1 MIVLRLLN
9 GLPDATN
16 EVGMKTVSRF
26 ALLIVA
32 LLAWWPSA
40 SRSQS
45 APAAVLT
52 SCKGAVTVIHGGT
65 PAAASFGVALSDGD
79 EVKTG
84 AGGEAE
90 IMFSAGNWVQ
100 IGPNSS
106 MRIKGHPASAPASGS
121 EKSEADK
128 KAANPGSFEV
138 VQSFLKLKNSEGSS
152 AIGGLRSGEQTSR
165 LVAMSPCQTS
175 VRTSQPVFSWKIDD
189 PSTELKLTVYGQ
201 SSTVWQTQVSN
212 STSATY
218 PADAP
223 GLKPG
228 VSYSWTLETTDPL
241 VSPPLRTPASFFEI
255 IAPADATKLDND
267 LSQLDANKPG
277 VVTYHL
283 TRASLY
289 FDRGLVDEAIKETE
303 SALAADPDNH
313 SLRSILARLYADTGR
328 TQDAMNE
335 LNKTRE

>member
-1 MIVLRLLN
+1 MIVLRSFN

-16 EVGMKTVSRF
+16 EVVMKTVSRF
-26 ALLIVA
+26 AVLIVA

-40 SRSQS
+40 SHSQG

-52 SCKGAVTVIHGGT
+52 SCKGVVTVIHGGM
-65 PAAASFGVALSDGD
+65 PAAAAFGVALSDGD

-100 IGPNSS
+100 VGPNSS
-106 MRIKGHPASAPASGS
+106 MRIKAHPASAPAS
-121 EKSEADK
+121 EKSDADK
-128 KAANPGSFEV
+128 KATNPGSFEV

-152 AIGGLRSGEQTSR
+152 AIGGLRSSEKASR
-165 LVAMSPCQTS
+165 LVAVSPCQTRL
-175 VRTSQPVFSWKIDD
+175 RTAQPVFTWKIDD

-201 SSTVWQTQVSN
+201 SSTVWQTNVSN
-212 STSATY
+212 TTTATY

-228 VSYSWTLETTDPL
+228 VSYSWALETTDPL

-255 IAPADATKLDND
+255 IAPADATRLESD
-267 LSQLDANKPG
+267 LMQLDANKPG
-277 VVTYHL
+277 PVTYHL

-289 FDRGLVDEAIKETE
+289 FDRGLVDEAITETQ
-303 SALAADPDNH
+303 SALAADPDNQ
-313 SLRSILARLYADTGR
+313 SLRAILARLYADTGR
-328 TQDAMNE
+328 TQEAITE
-335 LNKTRE
+335 LNKGQK

>member
-1 MIVLRLLN
+1 MIVLLACN

-16 EVGMKTVSRF
+16 EVVMKTISRF

-52 SCKGAVTVIHGGT
+52 SCKGAVTVIHAGT

-106 MRIKGHPASAPASGS
+106 MHIKAHPASAPASAS
-121 EKSEADK
+121 EKSDADK
-128 KAANPGSFEV
+128 KAANSGSFEV
-138 VQSFLKLKNSEGSS
+138 VQSFLKLKNAEGSS
-152 AIGGLRSGEQTSR
+152 AIGGLRSSEKASR
-165 LVAMSPCQTS
+165 LAAVSPCQTRLRS
-175 VRTSQPVFSWKIDD
+175 AQPVFTWKIDD
-189 PSTELKLTVYGQ
+189 TSTELKLTVYGQ
-201 SSTVWQTQVSN
+201 SSTVWQTNVSN
-212 STSATY
+212 RTTATY

-255 IAPADATKLDND
+255 IAPADATRLDSD

-277 VVTYHL
+277 PVTYHL

-289 FDRGLVDEAIKETE
+289 FDRGLVDEAITETE
-303 SALAADPDNH
+303 SALAADPDNS
-313 SLRSILARLYADTGR
+313 SLHAILARLYADTGR
-328 TQDAMNE
+328 TRDALAE
-335 LNKTRE
+335 LNKAKN

>member
-1 MIVLRLLN
+1 MKPIARLL
-9 GLPDATN
+9 LLVLAVTALWPA
-16 EVGMKTVSRF
+16 VSR
-26 ALLIVA
+26 AE
-32 LLAWWPSA
+32 SG
-40 SRSQS
+40 
-45 APAAVLT
+45 PAAVLT
-52 SCKGAVTVIHGGT
+52 SCKGVVNVLHAGKST
-65 PAAASFGVALSDGD
+65 PASFGVALSDGD
-79 EVKTG
+79 EIKTG

-100 IGPNSS
+100 VGPNSS
-106 MRIKGHPASAPASGS
+106 MRIKAHPASAPAPAN

-128 KAANPGSFEV
+128 KAAANPGSFEV
-138 VQSFLKLKNSEGSS
+138 VQSFLKLKNAEGSS
-152 AIGGLRSGEQTSR
+152 AIGGLRSGEKTSR
-165 LVAMSPCQTS
+165 LAAVSPCQTRL
-175 VRTSQPVFSWKIDD
+175 RTALPTFTWKIDD
-189 PSTELKLTVYGQ
+189 PSTELKLTVYGE
-201 SSTVWQTQVSN
+201 SSTLWQTNVSN
-212 STSATY
+212 TTTATY
-218 PADAP
+218 PANAP

-255 IAPADATKLDND
+255 IAPADATSLDND

-277 VVTYHL
+277 AVTYHL

-303 SALAADPDNH
+303 SALAADPDNN

-328 TQDAMNE
+328 TQDAMTE

>member
-1 MIVLRLLN
+1 MLVLALN

-16 EVGMKTVSRF
+16 EVVMKTMTRIAVLVIAVLAGLPPVSR
-26 ALLIVA
+26 A
-32 LLAWWPSA
+32 
-40 SRSQS
+40 QS
-45 APAAVLT
+45 GPAAVLT
-52 SCKGAVTVIHGGT
+52 SCKGVVTVIHGGT

-106 MRIKGHPASAPASGS
+106 MRIKGHPASAPASAS
-121 EKSEADK
+121 EKSDADK

-152 AIGGLRSGEQTSR
+152 AIGGLRSGDKTSR
-165 LVAMSPCQTS
+165 LTAVSPCQTRL
-175 VRTSQPVFSWKIDD
+175 RTAQPVFTWKIDD

-201 SSTVWQTQVSN
+201 SSTLWQTNVSN
-212 STSATY
+212 TTTATY

-255 IAPADATKLDND
+255 IAPADATRLDSD
-267 LSQLDANKPG
+267 LTQLDANKPG
-277 VVTYHL
+277 PVTYHL

-289 FDRGLVDEAIKETE
+289 FDRGLVDEAIAETE
-303 SALAADPDNH
+303 SALAADPGNN

-328 TQDAMNE
+328 TQDAMTE
-335 LNKTRE
+335 LNKTQK